1 MTTWGTSPA
10 LGSAV
15 PEPSQCWG
23 THGWHCCGCPLGL
36 WVPRLVQTRPQST
49 ILSLGGSPMGHQCRR
64 RRCPV
69 PGTPY
74 VGDGVRATHAVR
86 SHVGVVRPRWG
97 HSAGPAVTLPRSHL
111 LSSASSPWRSSRS
124 IGRKIN
130 SLLSGCCSPRH
141 SSLHCCPGG
150 TGHGPDP
157 PHHRARWVARHPPVT
172 HCQEMG
178 TQPCSPTQR
187 GDAAEGLWGSGAKR
201 APSPSPGAG
210 SALQHDVR
218 IR

>member
-1 MTTWGTSPA
+1 M
-10 LGSAV
+10 
-15 PEPSQCWG
+15 
-23 THGWHCCGCPLGL
+23 
-36 WVPRLVQTRPQST
+36 
-49 ILSLGGSPMGHQCRR
+49 
-64 RRCPV
+64 

-74 VGDGVRATHAVR
+74 VGDGVRATRAVR

-201 APSPSPGAG
+201 APSPSPGAEHCLPLGMGQAVLCSMMSG
-210 SALQHDVR
+210 SDKGAQLRPACARGVNQ
-218 IR
+218 IRAHLFLYSRKCKNK